1 MAKTV
6 DQPMYDLMEDTPWI
20 TRNRE
25 LNAYSYGLLNDAIA
39 NLYNYDKN
47 AMQSVADA
55 YTAAQWNDLNRGYN
69 QAVNQNLARQYN
81 RLGTLG
87 STSGLYTT
95 EGLQQQ
101 YNDLASRVAAQTASQ
116 YNNLVNQELN
126 RRLTGLNAYN
136 TLFNNSG
143 QITQQNDLMN
153 YQTAQTNKDRQWQN
167 DVQRKNWL
175 SNAIGNTIGGAIE
188 GFAASKNPWG
198 ALAGGVIGGV
208 QGFSGTGQNAN
219 NIGQTVNA
227 LNNTFAQRTTPTPTN
242 VNTFSG
248 VTGNYGNWGL
258 NTNQLSDTMSNN
270 SFKNL
275 WGKDLW

>member
-25 LNAYSYGLLNDAIA
+25 LNTYSYGLLNDAIA

-69 QAVNQNLARQYN
+69 QAVNQNIARQYN

-126 RRLTGLNAYN
+126 RRLTGLDTYN

-175 SNAIGNTIGGAIE
+175 SNAIGNTIGGAIQ
-188 GFAASKNPWG
+188 GFASTKNPWG

-208 QGFSGTGQNAN
+208 QGFSGTGQDGNV
-219 NIGQTVNA
+219 GQTVQA
-227 LNNTFAQRTTPTPTN
+227 LNNTFAKQTTPTPTN

>member
-25 LNAYSYGLLNDAIA
+25 LNTYSYGLLNDAIA
-39 NLYNYDKN
+39 NLYNYDQN

-69 QAVNQNLARQYN
+69 QAVNQNIARQYN

-126 RRLTGLNAYN
+126 RRLTGLNTYN

-175 SNAIGNTIGGAIE
+175 SNAIGNTIGGAIQ
-188 GFAASKNPWG
+188 GFASSGSPWG

-208 QGFSGTGQNAN
+208 QGFSGTGQDG
-219 NIGQTVNA
+219 NIGQTVQA
-227 LNNTFAQRTTPTPTN
+227 LNNTFAKQTTPTPTN

-258 NTNQLSDTMSNN
+258 NTNQLSDTMGNS